1 MRSYIA
7 TASVA
12 KDRLRAVSFGTAG
25 YVTGVM
31 CGPAIQVFSKIPEI
45 QRIIIIVKI

>member
-1 MRSYIA
+1 MMRSYIA

-31 CGPAIQVFSKIPEI
+31 CGPAIQVFSKI
-45 QRIIIIVKI
+45 QTIIIIVKI